1 MCFEPWPFH
10 DHFKTVSTVLK
21 HRATHLPTQP
31 IYQKQKK
38 KWNCSSLRPVLCS
51 PTTLTSHHRTFDD
64 WVQYWNVLKITPHLP
79 THLVMLIR
87 FISLFTSSLIDWLI
101 YLLIYRILQYYH
113 LLPFLSLS
121 IYLLPFY
128 RLGSFC
134 PILLW
139 FDYYYYKCRTEMVA
153 MAFVFFLSHLT
164 FALVFYG
171 LFQCL

>member
-1 MCFEPWPFH
+1 VCFEPWPFH

-101 YLLIYRILQYYH
+101 DLFINLSNFTVLSFTAVSLPVYLSS
-113 LLPFLSLS
+113 PFLSSWIILS
-121 IYLLPFY
+121 DIIMIWLL
-128 RLGSFC
+128 
-134 PILLW
+134 LLQ
-139 FDYYYYKCRTEMVA
+139 M
-153 MAFVFFLSHLT
+153 
-164 FALVFYG
+164 
-171 LFQCL
+171 